1 MRISNNAKESTGIPQ
16 QSQEIEC
23 DRIKLERAPE
33 ECLAK
38 SSKESTRNTI
48 NVKKYFIGWDI
59 KECQENGDKLPSSP
73 CAPPLQEKEKS
84 EWN

>member
-48 NVKKYFIGWDI
+48 NVKKYFIG
-59 KECQENGDKLPSSP
+59 
-73 CAPPLQEKEKS
+73 
-84 EWN
+84 